1 MDYLAGVA
9 CAKRGLVVAQMRA
22 WLIGNLAFAVVVVA
36 AGLSGH
42 PNNPRTVY
50 LILLF
55 GICSSVSMC
64 RGGLSGRF
72 GLLIILSG
80 LVFVFYGAQDLVGV
94 LVGVGFSSCHGALDN
109 AELVILVGLVGLI
122 GGYVCAAR
130 VMRDLCGRFAAQ
142 DWGDFITSAT
152 GLTLWL
158 IGILATAYWQMV
170 VQRVPSQLVSD
181 LSPLSGLVLVLGRMV
196 QPLGLALLAYQ
207 LAVYKT
213 KRVRNLVVVIVLAEF
228 AFGFAA
234 DSKELAIRGIL
245 IVIAAQVLV
254 SAKLPKKAILVATVV
269 ATLTFPVFQ
278 AYRFEIL
285 QQRNEERIAAFSN
298 LSASLRTALDSLKQ
312 SGHQG
317 ASSAESKFGVYSFLG
332 RVSLKGTM
340 EMLVERTGK
349 SVRFQRGKTIA
360 LLFSSLIPRFVYA
373 NKPDTS
379 VGRLF
384 NREFDVSEDPDTYI
398 SATQLGEL
406 YWNFGAIG
414 VAIGSVVIGLVIG
427 LMGSLFALRDCR
439 SVTRFLVLIVT
450 LYYVCLRLEGSIA
463 LQYTVW
469 VRSVVL
475 ALVMHFTII
484 KMNLGKGA
492 PTIQFE
498 ISADEATDPNGAH
511 PPNLME

>member
-1 MDYLAGVA
+1 
-9 CAKRGLVVAQMRA
+9 MRA
-22 WLIGNLAFAVVVVA
+22 WLIGNWAFAVVVIA
-36 AGLSGH
+36 AGFSGH
-42 PNNPRTVY
+42 PDNPRTAY

-55 GICSSVSMC
+55 GICSSVALC

-72 GLLIILSG
+72 GLLSILSG

-122 GGYVCAAR
+122 VGYACAAR
-130 VMRDLCGRFAAQ
+130 VMRASCGRFAAQ
-142 DWGDFITSAT
+142 DWRDFVTTST

-158 IGILATAYWQMV
+158 IGILATAYWQFV
-170 VQRVPSQLVSD
+170 VQRVPSQMDSD
-181 LSPLSGLVLVLGRMV
+181 LSPLSGLVLLLGRML

-207 LAVYKT
+207 VGVHKT
-213 KRVRNLVVVIVLAEF
+213 KRVRNLVVVIVLTEF

-245 IVIAAQVLV
+245 IVIAAQALI
-254 SAKLPKKAILVATVV
+254 SARLPKKAILIAAVV
-269 ATLTFPVFQ
+269 ATLSFPVFQ

-298 LSASLRTALDSLKQ
+298 FPASLRTALDSLKEIGQ
-312 SGHQG
+312 QG
-317 ASSAESKFGVYSFLG
+317 ASNAESRFGVYSFLG
-332 RVSLKGTM
+332 RISLKGTM

-349 SVRFQRGKTIA
+349 SVRFQQGKTIA

-414 VAIGSVVIGLVIG
+414 VAIGSVVIGSVIG

-439 SVTRFLVLIVT
+439 SVTRFLVLMVT

-469 VRSVVL
+469 ARSVVL
-475 ALVMHFTII
+475 ALGMHFAII
-484 KMNLGKGA
+484 KMNFGKGA
-492 PTIQFE
+492 PTTQFAN
-498 ISADEATDPNGAH
+498 SAYEATCLNGIR
-511 PPNLME
+511 PPNLMQ